1 MNFIAKTSI
10 IVLFSFISFYSFSQK
25 NKIDSLQKLINNSKN
40 DTLKIKLTNS
50 LAWKYFQNNDTEKAK
65 SLVLENIE
73 TAKKQKWQQGLAYA
87 YETIGDFYSEQQ
99 NQDSSIY
106 FSKLAAISY
115 EKAKDLNGTSYE
127 NWVLGYRLMI
137 QTKFPE
143 AKKHYTKA
151 LDFAK
156 KSKNKKYELQAL
168 SSLAWLYHEMGN
180 PIESNQ
186 YFSLALNIAKDLN
199 DEENIGNINGGF
211 ASNYIATNNY
221 KAAQEKY
228 FELAAF
234 FKKRNNLEKYASNL
248 AIGANLYRRLNQS
261 EKIEKP
267 LLEAY
272 KIQKKID
279 DKWSLI
285 TTTRYLGMLYS
296 DQRKFSEAESFL
308 LESLKRSKDVN
319 YNSDIIKAYYTLERL
334 YFLKNDIANG
344 DKYQKLV
351 IRMRDSLYT
360 AENNKALA
368 EFDVKY
374 KTAEKEAKLAESQL
388 EIAQKQN
395 WIVGL
400 SIAFFALLGLG
411 MMYWKIQKGKQ
422 REILQNIEIEN
433 TRKILNVRE
442 IERQRIAKELHDSVG
457 SQLTIVSTSL
467 DNAFFLAEN
476 KKLIPQKLESIN
488 LDVREAAQSLRD
500 TIWATHNTEISLS
513 NLFSRMQHYLA
524 KVLGEFNTIE
534 YFSSFKGDDKQLN
547 SIEALNFFRIFQES
561 IQNIQ
566 KHSEATLVNLSL
578 SNIENKINLTITDNG
593 KGFESKN
600 KNLFEN
606 FGLSNMKQR
615 SDEISA
621 ILNINSGIDKGTKV
635 EVIL

>member
-1 MNFIAKTSI
+1 MIIA
-10 IVLFSFISFYSFSQK
+10 LQSFSQK
-25 NKIDSLQKLINNSKN
+25 NKIDSLHQIINTSKN
-40 DTLKIKLTNS
+40 DTLKIILTNS
-50 LAWKYFQNNDTEKAK
+50 LAWKYFQNNEKEKAK
-65 SLVLENIE
+65 RLVLENIK
-73 TAKKQKWQQGLAYA
+73 TAKNQKWQQGLGYS
-87 YETIGDFYSEQQ
+87 YETIGDFYYEQQ
-99 NQDSSIY
+99 KQDSSIY
-106 FSKLAAISY
+106 FTKLAAISY
-115 EKAKDLNGTSYE
+115 ENANNINKAAYE
-127 NWVLGYRLMI
+127 NWVLGYRLMV
-137 QTKFPE
+137 QTKFPV
-143 AKKHYTKA
+143 AKKHFIKS

-156 KSKNKKYELQAL
+156 KSKNRKYELQTL

-180 PIESNQ
+180 YVESNQ
-186 YFSLALNIAKDLN
+186 HFSLALKIAKELN

-211 ASNYIATNNY
+211 ASNFIATNNY

-228 FELAAF
+228 FELSDY

-261 EKIEKP
+261 EKIESP

-272 KIQKKID
+272 KIQKQIN

-285 TTTRYLGMLYS
+285 TTARYLGMLYS
-296 DQRKFSEAESFL
+296 DQKKFSLAETFL
-308 LESLKRSKDVN
+308 TESLKLSKGYN
-319 YNSDIIKAYYTLERL
+319 YNSDIIKAYYTLERM
-334 YFLKNDIANG
+334 YFLKNDVANG

-395 WIVGL
+395 WIIGL
-400 SIAFFALLGLG
+400 SVSFWALLSLGL
-411 MMYWKIQKGKQ
+411 MYWKIQTGKQ

-433 TRKILNVRE
+433 TRKVLNVRE

-476 KKLIPQKLESIN
+476 QKLIPQKLETIN
-488 LDVREAAQSLRD
+488 LDVRAAAQSLRD
-500 TIWATHNTEISLS
+500 TIWAIHNTEIPIS
-513 NLFSRMQHYLA
+513 NLYARMQHYLT
-524 KVLGEFNTIE
+524 KVLGESNTIE

-547 SIEALNFFRIFQES
+547 SIEALNFFRIFQEA

-566 KHSEATLVNLSL
+566 KHSAATIVNLL
-578 SNIENKINLTITDNG
+578 FSNIENNTNLTISDNG
-593 KGFESKN
+593 KGFEINN
-600 KNLFEN
+600 KILHEN

-615 SDEISA
+615 SEEISA
-621 ILNINSGIDKGTKV
+621 TLKISSELGKGTII
-635 EVIL
+635 EVNLEMELS